1 VIAPQDAAGVD
12 PVSIVA
18 GAADA
23 LPAGAGFKGAVD
35 LLVLLTVLSLAPA
48 ILMLC
53 TCFTRIV
60 VVLGLLRQAI
70 GAQAMPPTQVIVGLS
85 LLLTMAAMAP
95 TFTRA
100 WDAGVKPYMDG
111 TVTSSEEAWGA
122 ARQPL
127 RDFMFAQI
135 DACGNWNT
143 VYMLLQHRGV
153 DVSDPSKLTRADVD
167 MATLVPAFALSEL
180 KTAFL
185 IGFRIF
191 LPFVVIDLV
200 VASILVSLGMFMVP
214 PSMVSMPFKL
224 LLFVLADGWTLVAGS
239 ILAGVAAVT

>member
-1 VIAPQDAAGVD
+1 MNGGVD

-48 ILMLC
+48 VLVLC

-60 VVLGLLRQAI
+60 VVLGLLRQAV
-70 GAQAMPPTQVIVGLS
+70 GAQAMPPAQVTAGLA

-95 TFTRA
+95 TLTRA
-100 WDAGVKPYMDG
+100 WEGGVKPYMDG
-111 TVTSSEEAWGA
+111 TVTSTEEAWAG

-135 DACGNWNT
+135 DACGSWNT
-143 VYMLLQHRGV
+143 VYMLLERRGV
-153 DVSDPSKLTRADVD
+153 DVSDPSRLTRADVD
-167 MATLVPAFALSEL
+167 MATLVPSFVLSEL

-191 LPFVVIDLV
+191 LPFVVVDLV
-200 VASILVSLGMFMVP
+200 VAGILVSLGMFMVP
-214 PSMVSMPFKL
+214 PAMVSMPFKL

-239 ILAGVAAVT
+239 LLAGVAGVP

>member
-1 VIAPQDAAGVD
+1 MNGGVD

-70 GAQAMPPTQVIVGLS
+70 GVQAMPPAQVTVGLS
-85 LLLTMAAMAP
+85 LLLTVAAMAP
-95 TFTRA
+95 TLTRA
-100 WDAGVKPYMDG
+100 WEGGVRPYMDG
-111 TVTSSEEAWGA
+111 TTTSTEEAWAG

-143 VYMLLQHRGV
+143 VYMLLERRGV
-153 DVSDPSKLTRADVD
+153 DVSDPSRLTRADVD
-167 MATLVPAFALSEL
+167 MATLVPSFVLSEL

-191 LPFVVIDLV
+191 LPFVVVDLV
-200 VASILVSLGMFMVP
+200 VAGILVSLGMFMVP
-214 PSMVSMPFKL
+214 PAMVSMPFKL

-239 ILAGVAAVT
+239 LLAGVAAAS

>member
-1 VIAPQDAAGVD
+1 MSGDVAGID

-18 GAADA
+18 GAANA
-23 LPAGAGFKGAVD
+23 LPQGAGGFKGAVD
-35 LLVLLTVLSLAPA
+35 ILVLLTVLSLAPA
-48 ILMLC
+48 LLVLC
-53 TCFTRIV
+53 TCFTRVV
-60 VVLGLLRQAI
+60 VVLGLLRQAV
-70 GAQAMPPTQVIVGLS
+70 GVQSMPPSQVIVGLS

-95 TFTRA
+95 TFDRA
-100 WDAGVKPYMDG
+100 WQAGVKPYMDG
-111 TVTSSEEAWGA
+111 TMTSPEQAWDGA
-122 ARQPL
+122 KQPL

-135 DACGNWNT
+135 DATGNWNT

-185 IGFRIF
+185 IGFRIL

-214 PSMVSMPFKL
+214 PSLVSLPFKL

-239 ILAGVAAVT
+239 LLAGIAQPA

>member
-1 VIAPQDAAGVD
+1 MNLSGEGID
-12 PVSIVA
+12 PISLVA

-23 LPAGAGFKGAVD
+23 LPQGGFRSAADMVM
-35 LLVLLTVLSLAPA
+35 LLAVLSIAPA

-60 VVLGLLRQAI
+60 VVLGLLRQAV
-70 GAQAMPPTQVIVGLS
+70 GAQAMPPAQVTVGLS
-85 LLLTMAAMAP
+85 VLLTFAVMAP
-95 TFTRA
+95 TFGRA
-100 WDAGVKPYMDG
+100 WDAGIKPYMDG
-111 TVTSSEEAWGA
+111 TIASGDEAWMQ

-135 DACGNWNT
+135 DACGNWQT
-143 VYMLLQHRGV
+143 VYMLLAHRGV
-153 DVSDPSKLTRADVD
+153 DVSDPARLTRADVD
-167 MATLVPAFALSEL
+167 MATLVPAFVLSEL

-185 IGFRIF
+185 IGFRVM
-191 LPFVVIDLV
+191 LPFLVVDVV

-214 PSMVSMPFKL
+214 PVLVSVPLKL

-239 ILAGVAAVT
+239 LLAGMAVVP

>member
-1 VIAPQDAAGVD
+1 VGEGID
-12 PVSIVA
+12 PVSLVA

-23 LPAGAGFKGAVD
+23 LPQGGGFRSAVD
-35 LLVLLTVLSLAPA
+35 LVLLLAVLSLAPA
-48 ILMLC
+48 ILVLC

-85 LLLTMAAMAP
+85 VLLTAAAMAP
-95 TFTRA
+95 TFQRA
-100 WDAGVKPYMDG
+100 WDGGIRPYMDG
-111 TVTSSEEAWGA
+111 SVTSTEAAWAG

-135 DACGNWNT
+135 DATGNWNT
-143 VYMLLQHRGV
+143 VYMLLERRGI
-153 DVSDPSKLTRADVD
+153 DVSDPSKLSRADVD
-167 MATLVPAFALSEL
+167 MASLVPAFVLSEL

-191 LPFVVIDLV
+191 LPFVVVDLV
-200 VASILVSLGMFMVP
+200 VAGILVSLGMFMVP
-214 PSMVSMPFKL
+214 PSMVSIPFKL

-239 ILAGVAAVT
+239 LLAGVAVAS

>member
-1 VIAPQDAAGVD
+1 MSDGVD

-48 ILMLC
+48 VLVLC

-60 VVLGLLRQAI
+60 VVLGILRQAV
-70 GAQAMPPTQVIVGLS
+70 GAQAMPPAQVTAGLA
-85 LLLTMAAMAP
+85 LLLTTAAMAP
-95 TFTRA
+95 TLTRA
-100 WDAGVKPYMDG
+100 WEGGVKPYMDG
-111 TVTSSEEAWGA
+111 SVASSEEAWAG

-143 VYMLLQHRGV
+143 VYMLLERRGV
-153 DVSDPSKLTRADVD
+153 DVSDPARLTRADVD
-167 MATLVPAFALSEL
+167 MATLLPAFVLSEL

-191 LPFVVIDLV
+191 LPFVVVDLV
-200 VASILVSLGMFMVP
+200 VAGILVSLGMFMVP
-214 PSMVSMPFKL
+214 PAMVSMPFKL

-239 ILAGVAAVT
+239 LLAGVAAVQ